1 MKENHLIFCG
11 EKNLEITGV
20 NVMNNRMNTR
30 QRDSM
35 ICTIENVDNGLN
47 SRSKVP
53 ISRGDDSTDDS
64 DQVNSLTEYV
74 NIHKKHA
81 LSVHAMSFVPN
92 RYKHSSRMI
101 NLRKNRNSTSSEKE
115 LSHTNQAN
123 PAGKEGL
130 ILVKYSKFYERII

>member
-1 MKENHLIFCG
+1 MEGVRVSILEAIKHEVIIENNILMQTDFTFKNERKLLDIYG

-20 NVMNNRMNTR
+20 NAMNNRMNTR

-35 ICTIENVDNGLN
+35 ICTIVNVDNGLN

-74 NIHKKHA
+74 NIHK
-81 LSVHAMSFVPN
+81 
-92 RYKHSSRMI
+92 
-101 NLRKNRNSTSSEKE
+101 
-115 LSHTNQAN
+115 
-123 PAGKEGL
+123 
-130 ILVKYSKFYERII
+130 